1 MSWCSPSRGGAV
13 SRHVR
18 SSGMIVRFWVSSIS
32 PYWRAISPG
41 MSASLLSA
49 LQVST
54 ERYTRRAETLLA
66 ICGMLTAVPT
76 TVWLF
81 GSRFPRRDSEI
92 FVLRSSSDLLD
103 SVEHLRRRL
112 MTSLRRFSDPSYSA
126 LVNDLGG
133 L

>member
-1 MSWCSPSRGGAV
+1 
-13 SRHVR
+13 
-18 SSGMIVRFWVSSIS
+18 
-32 PYWRAISPG
+32 
-41 MSASLLSA
+41 
-49 LQVST
+49 
-54 ERYTRRAETLLA
+54 
-66 ICGMLTAVPT
+66 MLTAVPT

-126 LVNDLGG
+126 LVKDLGG
-133 L
+133 LLESARRATLGLAFEGKL